1 MCIQHFL
8 ARLILSKINSMTL
21 ELIFRRACLLKF
33 MYYSLNSRTLE
44 SYYAGDETSNEV
56 IKLKGPEVA
65 F

>member
-1 MCIQHFL
+1 
-8 ARLILSKINSMTL
+8 MTL

-44 SYYAGDETSNEV
+44 NYYAADETSNEV

>member
-1 MCIQHFL
+1 
-8 ARLILSKINSMTL
+8 MTL

-33 MYYSLNSRTLE
+33 MYYSLNSRTIE
-44 SYYAGDETSNEV
+44 NYYAGDETSNEV